1 MENTLQSNE
10 YLDFV
15 QEIKNSI
22 REAQIKAMVK
32 VNQELLLMYWNIG
45 KLINEKQQLY
55 QWGDKILEQL
65 SKDLKENY
73 PNNSGFARR
82 NLFYMKRFFLENQK
96 IELVQSPIAL
106 ISWTHNIRLLD
117 YCKNQEERI
126 WYAKKS
132 LEFGWSV
139 RMLEHQI
146 EYKQYERSGKASNN
160 FNTTLPAAQSEL
172 ARDILKDPYNFDF
185 LTLHQDYLEKDL
197 EEALVKHITHFLLEF
212 GVGFSFVGRQYVITV
227 DDEDF
232 KIDLLFYHLKLRCYV
247 VIELKA
253 KDFQPEYIGK
263 LNFYVNAVD
272 GEIRDEKLDNPT
284 IGILLCKNKTG
295 KTKVQYS
302 LHNINTPISISEY
315 NTKDAL
321 PSMETLQRE
330 LESVIVQQEED
341 N

>member
-45 KLINEKQQLY
+45 KSIIQMQKQFK
-55 QWGDKILEQL
+55 WGDSFLEQL
-65 SKDLKENY
+65 AKDLKKEY
-73 PNNSGFARR
+73 PNSTGYSFR
-82 NLFYMKRFFLENQK
+82 NLKYMRLFAKENNEF
-96 IELVQSPIAL
+96 IIGQSPIAQ

-185 LTLHQDYLEKDL
+185 LTLQQDYLEKDL
-197 EEALVKHITHFLLEF
+197 EEALVKHITHFLLEL

-284 IGILLCKNKTG
+284 IGILEIC
-295 KTKVQYS
+295 
-302 LHNINTPISISEY
+302 
-315 NTKDAL
+315 
-321 PSMETLQRE
+321 
-330 LESVIVQQEED
+330 
-341 N
+341 